1 MVENMSGFACPK
13 CGEITLILRGGG
25 GERIAADRG
34 FPFCGSIPTDPKIVE
49 AGDEG
54 SVFVRHFA
62 ESPAAGIM
70 REIVRTLFDRSG
82 VPLTGGEPAAA
93 KTI

>member
-1 MVENMSGFACPK
+1 MST
-13 CGEITLILRGGG
+13 ILIIDDNPAVATAL
-25 GERIAADRG
+25 EVLFSLHDI
-34 FPFCGSIPTDPKIVE
+34 DPL
-49 AGDEG
+49 
-54 SVFVRHFA
+54 HA